1 MLLAVALALVVSRDD
16 GPRSVQLRD
25 TAHADA
31 ACAARGD
38 SVRPT
43 QALSRLIALAAVAG
57 RTLPPALTGYRVRVE
72 SEIALVIRTAA
83 PRDGAGSGGALA
95 RERVVQVEQVESAL
109 AWSRAGSTDQHV
121 IGYRARAVTANVSAL
136 SYFRRPWVVPVLYG
150 NRLRLLLGRGAAS
163 DRSRYPHR
171 SQSCAAA

>member
-1 MLLAVALALVVSRDD
+1 MLLAVALATVVSRDD
-16 GPRSVQLRD
+16 GRIARSVQLRD
-25 TAHADA
+25 TTHADA
-31 ACAARGD
+31 ACVVPGD

-109 AWSRAGSTDQHV
+109 AWSRTGSTDQHV
-121 IGYRARAVTANVSAL
+121 IGFRARSDGECVGPVILSPTVGRAGAVWKPPSSPA
-136 SYFRRPWVVPVLYG
+136 
-150 NRLRLLLGRGAAS
+150 
-163 DRSRYPHR
+163 RSR
-171 SQSCAAA
+171 CCI